1 MKINSSK
8 QDNRFFSAEL
18 ARALNDVNAAI
29 ICQQLHYW
37 LQKDVGVIID
47 KTRWIHN
54 TFKQWV
60 QYQFQWMSVWQFRQS
75 MKKLRDLKIV
85 KVIRYRAKEWKQINY
100 YTLDY
105 ERLEEFLKSQSVETI
120 EISDVCDSTSRDVNN
135 SHLEMAKSSTSY
147 RTKNTSIKN
156 DQIQNPHPTRPQN
169 GGGEKTC
176 TTSQSP
182 ETSQAQTSSTQPE
195 LEQVLARPKK
205 TITGLEQKA
214 VKPDNHS
221 ARVDEKI
228 NQNKSTKERPV
239 QEPVHKLGEQ
249 ETLPPPDLQEPVRV
263 KSQPKPKPKKT
274 PKGTKP
280 KKTYPKAL
288 WSTEEE
294 REQFKKDLTLALSN
308 GVGNAR
314 NIMALLSYVMNQ
326 ITQGHSHPYW
336 EEWSAGLPIGT
347 SERQEW
353 EAAPGQPYPKF
364 VEYLVEKLIYPR
376 ESRSQALYRV
386 GNILKDKT
394 QARIYWRDFKRVIE
408 GLRQDAEKAHAEGK
422 QVALP
427 VWFIDR
433 AEISLER
440 AGDSAQKVA
449 QLAPNQRDWIEKK
462 LPESEKL
469 LSGAGNLSLPGVEE
483 PELAITPDPWTDDDE
498 DFCFNGFI
506 DLSYLEQQAKKIA
519 ASPGKLSL
527 VLVDFQSAL
536 SQATKNQR
544 EKIRQV
550 ISPIYPEL
558 FNFL

>member
-8 QDNRFFSAEL
+8 QNNRFFSAEL
-18 ARALNDVNAAI
+18 ATAFNDVNAAI

-54 TFKQWV
+54 SFEEWV
-60 QYQFQWMSVWQFRQS
+60 KNQFQWMSVWQFRQS
-75 MKKLRDLKIV
+75 MKKLRDLEIV

-105 ERLEEFLKSQSVETI
+105 DRLEEFRKSKSAEST
-120 EISDVCDSTSRDVNN
+120 EISEMCDTSPRDVNN
-135 SHLEMAKSSTSY
+135 PHLEMAKSSTSY
-147 RTKNTSIKN
+147 KTKNTSIKN
-156 DQIQNPHPTRPQN
+156 HQRKESHPTLPKN
-169 GGGEKTC
+169 GGGENKF
-176 TTSQSP
+176 TTSPIPEDSQTKSSFSP
-182 ETSQAQTSSTQPE
+182 VE
-195 LEQVLARPKK
+195 LDQVLARPKK

-214 VKPDNHS
+214 VEKDKPS

-228 NQNKSTKERPV
+228 NQNKCTNSKSVQNLEV
-239 QEPVHKLGEQ
+239 QENLQSVVVQ
-249 ETLPPPDLQEPVRV
+249 EFVQV
-263 KSQPKPKPKKT
+263 KPKPKPKKT

-280 KKTYPKAL
+280 KKTYPNAL
-288 WSTEEE
+288 WSSEEE
-294 REQFKKDLTLALSN
+294 REQFRKDLTLALVN

-314 NIMALLSYVMNQ
+314 NITALVSYVINL
-326 ITQGHSHPYW
+326 ITQGHSHTYW
-336 EEWSAGLPIGT
+336 EEWLAGEPIGS
-347 SERQEW
+347 SERLEW
-353 EAAPGQPYPKF
+353 EAAPSKPYPKF
-364 VEYLVEKLIYPR
+364 QEYLVEKLIYPR
-376 ESRSQALYRV
+376 ETRSQALFRV
-386 GNILKDKT
+386 GKILKDKT
-394 QARIYWRDFKRVIE
+394 QAGIYWRDFKRVIE
-408 GLRQDAEKAHAEGK
+408 GLRQDAEQATAEGK

-440 AGDSAQKVA
+440 AGDSAQKMA

-469 LSGAGNLSLPGVEE
+469 LTGVGNLSLPAVEE
-483 PELAITPDPWTDDDE
+483 PEEEQELTVTPDPWADDDD

-519 ASPGKLSL
+519 ASPGRLGL
-527 VLVDFQSAL
+527 LLVDFRSAL